1 MKLTDKGLFALAQHE
16 GIVPAPYLDSV
27 GVWTYGI
34 GHTATAGGPDPA
46 KMARGMPADLD
57 AALSDVF
64 DVFRRDVAK
73 YEAAV
78 AKAVRVPLKPH
89 QFDALVSFHYNT
101 GAIAR
106 ASLVK
111 KLNAGD
117 YEGAGAGLM
126 AWVKPPEV
134 RKRREAERD
143 LFLRGIYPGGKVTV
157 WQVSDAGR
165 VIWKPAK
172 ALTMGEF
179 LGMLDDPIFADP
191 GFTPKPVADNSR
203 PDTDTKGFWA
213 SLITAL
219 LGFLKGR

>member
-1 MKLTDKGLFALAQHE
+1 MKLTDKGLFALALHE

-34 GHTATAGGPDPA
+34 GHTAAAGSPDPA
-46 KMARGMPADLD
+46 KMARGMPADLN

-78 AKAVRVPLKPH
+78 AKAVKVPLKPH

-101 GAIAR
+101 GAIGR

-117 YEGAGAGLM
+117 YEGAGQGLM
-126 AWVKPPEV
+126 AWVKPPEI
-134 RKRREAERD
+134 RKRREAEQA
-143 LFLRGIYPGGKVTV
+143 LFLRGTYPSGKVTV
-157 WQVSDAGR
+157 WQVSDAGK
-165 VIWKPAK
+165 VIWKPARS
-172 ALTMGEF
+172 LSMGEF
-179 LGMLDDPIFADP
+179 LEMLDEPIFADP
-191 GFTPKPVADNSR
+191 GFAPKAP
-203 PDTDTKGFWA
+203 GFWA
-213 SLITAL
+213 SLLTAL
-219 LGFLKGR
+219 LGILKGR